1 MMALS
6 VILLPAK
13 PFAQNI
19 PGVGVVTG
27 LAKKVIKAIDLK
39 VQRLQNKTIGLQ
51 NAQKLLENTF
61 SKLHLQE
68 ITGWVQQQKDL
79 YANYYNELWR
89 VKSVITYYHRI
100 KEITQKQKLLL
111 SSYQRAWAL
120 LKNDK
125 NFSVQELDYMTS
137 VYSGILERTM
147 NNINEIVSVVKSFS
161 SQMDDAA
168 RLQIINKVSDEVDE
182 NYSDLQ
188 RFNTQNYLLSLQ
200 RNKAERSIKLTQWMS
215 LGK

>member
-1 MMALS
+1 M
-6 VILLPAK
+6 
-13 PFAQNI
+13 
-19 PGVGVVTG
+19 
-27 LAKKVIKAIDLK
+27 
-39 VQRLQNKTIGLQ
+39 
-51 NAQKLLENTF
+51 
-61 SKLHLQE
+61 
-68 ITGWVQQQKDL
+68 
-79 YANYYNELWR
+79 
-89 VKSVITYYHRI
+89 
-100 KEITQKQKLLL
+100 
-111 SSYQRAWAL
+111 
-120 LKNDK
+120 
-125 NFSVQELDYMTS
+125 QELDYMTS

-215 LGK
+215 LGQ

>member
-1 MMALS
+1 M
-6 VILLPAK
+6 
-13 PFAQNI
+13 
-19 PGVGVVTG
+19 
-27 LAKKVIKAIDLK
+27 
-39 VQRLQNKTIGLQ
+39 
-51 NAQKLLENTF
+51 
-61 SKLHLQE
+61 
-68 ITGWVQQQKDL
+68 
-79 YANYYNELWR
+79 
-89 VKSVITYYHRI
+89 
-100 KEITQKQKLLL
+100 
-111 SSYQRAWAL
+111 
-120 LKNDK
+120 
-125 NFSVQELDYMTS
+125 QELDYMTS

>member
-1 MMALS
+1 MQKNKKIIVIMMALS

-111 SSYQRAWAL
+111 SSYQRA
-120 LKNDK
+120 
-125 NFSVQELDYMTS
+125 
-137 VYSGILERTM
+137 
-147 NNINEIVSVVKSFS
+147 
-161 SQMDDAA
+161 
-168 RLQIINKVSDEVDE
+168 
-182 NYSDLQ
+182 
-188 RFNTQNYLLSLQ
+188 
-200 RNKAERSIKLTQWMS
+200 
-215 LGK
+215 